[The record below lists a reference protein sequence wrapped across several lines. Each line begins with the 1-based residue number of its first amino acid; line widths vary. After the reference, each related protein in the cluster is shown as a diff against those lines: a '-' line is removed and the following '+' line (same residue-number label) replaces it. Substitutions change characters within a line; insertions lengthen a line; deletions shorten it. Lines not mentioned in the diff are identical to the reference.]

1 MGERREKTA
10 YDAGVMDEGRNRHGM
25 PENKNGCRRDGH
37 ECSGRGGISDPP
49 NVADAMLLV
58 ILWYACG

>member
-1 MGERREKTA
+1 
-10 YDAGVMDEGRNRHGM
+10 MDEGRNRHGM